1 MSSPT
6 PPPAYQPVPTGE
18 TIERKPS
25 NLGRL
30 SLVLAIVAG
39 ALRILSQAILQFL
52 VISTYDTASYGV
64 LSAVA
69 TLITSLIAVAAL
81 VVGFI
86 ALSRGAS
93 NRASAGAGVG
103 IASFM
108 VLQTIAFL
116 PLSVL

>member
-6 PPPAYQPVPTGE
+6 PPPAAAPVPTGE
-18 TIERKPS
+18 TTGSKTP

-30 SLVLAIVAG
+30 SLVLAVVAG
-39 ALRILSQAILQFL
+39 AVRILVQVILQYF
-52 VISTYDTASYGV
+52 VITTYDTASYGL

-69 TLITSLIAVAAL
+69 TVITSLIAIAAL

-93 NRASAGAGVG
+93 NQAAAGAGVG
-103 IASFM
+103 ISSFM
-108 VLQTIAFL
+108 LLQTIAFL
-116 PLSVL
+116 PLSFV

>member
-18 TIERKPS
+18 TTERKNS

-39 ALRILSQAILQFL
+39 ALRVLTQVVLQFF
-52 VISTYDTASYGV
+52 VITTYDTASYGL

-69 TLITSLIAVAAL
+69 TLITSLIAIAAL

-86 ALSRGAS
+86 ALSRGTS
-93 NRASAGAGVG
+93 NRAAAGAGVG
-103 IASFM
+103 IACFM

-116 PLSVL
+116 PLSAL